1 MNWLALMTLIG
12 GAAVGYIAGAT
23 RAHIA
28 NARHLD
34 QLDRWIEQQA
44 PGARP
49 RLSRDDR

>member
-1 MNWLALMTLIG
+1 MNLLCIVIG
-12 GAAVGYIAGAT
+12 LGAALVGYLVGGT

-49 RLSRDDR
+49 PLSRDDR